1 MLKIL
6 EQLFFEDL
14 QTDDSAVEEKTLRRI
29 HLLKFQ
35 VLKQLFSN
43 PQPVQVTAMER
54 LTVF

>member
-35 VLKQLFSN
+35 VFKQLFSN

>member
-14 QTDDSAVEEKTLRRI
+14 QTDDLAVEEKTLRRI

-35 VLKQLFSN
+35 VFKQLFSN